1 MMHSA
6 AAVCG
11 ISLLCFFAIS
21 DAAESLS
28 LPEAVAAVLEN
39 HMLVQEM
46 RSRIRAKELG
56 VDQASLLPNPEVEV
70 EMIGSRGEEIEGRIS
85 QTFELGGKR
94 AARKA
99 LARHDV
105 TSGKTDMAIVGRDI
119 ELELYTHSLDLA
131 AAVEKLHLV
140 DSMRSLAAE
149 ILRETVLRVSR
160 GAASPLD
167 TLRLQIECDELELQQ
182 LELTQEEQG
191 ARRAFIALCGDSL
204 ARMIV
209 PATINRS
216 LELPEFTSAVT
227 AIRQRPDVVGTG
239 YALQRFDLEEAL
251 AGAERYPDLVAA
263 AGVARNGV
271 EKTHEPLLAAA
282 IDLPLWNC
290 SNRSRQI
297 IAQERSA
304 EELKS
309 AYRLAQDSVQLSTL
323 YDKFRICK
331 KRLALLCGA
340 TVPRSEQLVAML
352 ETKYANGTVG
362 IAEVI
367 TARSNLLQLKAE
379 EFDLYI
385 EKAQVAL
392 AVMAVSGMTLDV
404 VK

>member
-1 MMHSA
+1 MMHSVA
-6 AAVCG
+6 AFCG
-11 ISLLCFFAIS
+11 ILVPCCITFVN
-21 DAAESLS
+21 AADSLS

-39 HMLVQEM
+39 HALVQEV

-56 VDQASLLPNPEVEV
+56 VDQSSLLPNPEVEV
-70 EMIGSRGEEIEGRIS
+70 EIIGSRAEEIEGRIS

-99 LARHDV
+99 LSRHEV
-105 TSGKTDMAIVGRDI
+105 SSGKAEMAIAGRDI
-119 ELELYTHSLDLA
+119 ELELYTQYLDLV
-131 AAVEKLHLV
+131 AAVEKRHFV

-149 ILRETVLRVSR
+149 MLRETVLRVSR

-167 TLRLQIECDELELQQ
+167 TLRLQIECDELALQQ
-182 LELTQEEQG
+182 LELAQEEQG
-191 ARRAFIALCGDSL
+191 ARSAFTALCGDSL

-209 PATINRS
+209 PATIHRS

-227 AIRQRPDVVGTG
+227 SIRQRPDVVATG

-263 AGVARNGV
+263 AGVARNGT

-282 IDLPLWNC
+282 IDLPLWNR

-323 YDKFRICK
+323 YDKFRICEQ
-331 KRLALLCGA
+331 RLALLSGA
-340 TVPRSEQLVAML
+340 TVSRSEQLVAML

-379 EFDLYI
+379 ELDLHI
-385 EKAQVAL
+385 EKAQVVL
-392 AVMAVSGMTLDV
+392 AVMAVSGMTLEV